1 MRKKYLAFLLA
12 GYMCF
17 SLPSA
22 VWAAEETADSA
33 QTEASSD
40 TVGETDADPGQ
51 TSAEDAGL
59 GTDVYGYRMEYAG
72 NLIQLPMT
80 YEDFTAMGWTLSK
93 NDSPDAMIATGSYGL
108 ATFNNGEVSA
118 YVDMINFGINEAPLS
133 ECLVGGIKLDMTWG
147 EVDLSSTTV
156 KLPGGIVMGTS
167 DIEDIKAAYGEPS
180 DTYDGDLYTK
190 MTYQQDS
197 YQRVELYV
205 YKEENTLLQIDIRN
219 FKEPEG
225 FDKGSVSTEVPDI
238 VSSYKTPDALGSD
251 YIEPTVEF
259 MGNLYRLPAPVS
271 AFLANGW
278 VMKDVAEDAF
288 LEGGGLEFIE
298 MMKENQTARFSVY
311 NLTENATA
319 IENCFVTELSF
330 GSYDPEIFAMKL
342 SEEVTLGADKNELI
356 AKASERGY
364 LYEDDEDYLTVYPDK
379 DSKLDHYVE
388 FWFNKDESTT
398 QAASITIRNQLIETP

>member
-1 MRKKYLAFLLA
+1 MRKKYLVLLLA
-12 GYMCF
+12 GCMAF
-17 SLPSA
+17 GLPST
-22 VWAAEETADSA
+22 VCGAEQPADTAETAADETTA
-33 QTEASSD
+33 EKTEA
-40 TVGETDADPGQ
+40 
-51 TSAEDAGL
+51 AGL
-59 GTDVYGYRMEYAG
+59 GTDIYGYQVEYAG

-80 YEDFTAMGWTLSK
+80 YDDFTSLGWTLSK
-93 NDSPDAMIATGSYGL
+93 NDSPDTMIPTGSYGM

-133 ECLVGGIKLDMTWG
+133 DCLVGGIKLDMTWG
-147 EVDLSSTTV
+147 DVDLSSISV

-167 DIEDIKAAYGEPS
+167 NIEDIKAAYGEPS
-180 DTYDGDLYTK
+180 DTYEGDLYTK

-205 YKEENTLLQIDIRN
+205 YKEENTLLQVDIRN

-225 FDKGSVSTEVPDI
+225 FDKGSVSTDVPDI
-238 VSSYKTPDALGSD
+238 VSNYKAPTALGGD
-251 YIEPTVEF
+251 FMEPDVEF
-259 MGNLYRLPAPVS
+259 MGDFYRLPAPVS
-271 AFLANGW
+271 AFLSNGW
-278 VMKDVAEDAF
+278 VMKDVAEGAF

-298 MMKENQTARFSVY
+298 MMKENQTVRFSVY

-330 GSYDPEIFAMKL
+330 GSYDPEILALKL
-342 SEEVTLGADKNELI
+342 SENITLGADKNELI

-364 LYEDDEDYLTVYPDK
+364 LHEDKDNYLTIYPDK

-388 FWFNKDESTT
+388 FWFNEEESTT
-398 QAASITIRNQLIETP
+398 QVASITVRHEEIQNQ

>member
-1 MRKKYLAFLLA
+1 MRKKYLVLLLA
-12 GYMCF
+12 GCMAF
-17 SLPSA
+17 GLPST
-22 VWAAEETADSA
+22 VCGAEQPADTAETAADETTA
-33 QTEASSD
+33 EKPEA
-40 TVGETDADPGQ
+40 
-51 TSAEDAGL
+51 AGL
-59 GTDVYGYRMEYAG
+59 GTDIYGYQVEYAG

-80 YEDFTAMGWTLSK
+80 YDDFTSLGWTLSK
-93 NDSPDAMIATGSYGL
+93 NDSPDTMIPTGSYGM

-133 ECLVGGIKLDMTWG
+133 DCLVGGIKLDMTWG
-147 EVDLSSTTV
+147 DVDLSSISV

-167 DIEDIKAAYGEPS
+167 NIEDIKAAYGEPS
-180 DTYDGDLYTK
+180 DTYEGDLYTK

-205 YKEENTLLQIDIRN
+205 YKEENTLLQVDIRN

-225 FDKGSVSTEVPDI
+225 FDKGSVSTDVPDI
-238 VSSYKTPDALGSD
+238 VSNYKAPTALGGD
-251 YIEPTVEF
+251 FMEPDVEF
-259 MGNLYRLPAPVS
+259 MGDFYRLPAPVS
-271 AFLANGW
+271 AFLSNGW
-278 VMKDVAEDAF
+278 VMKDVAEGAF

-298 MMKENQTARFSVY
+298 MMKENQTVRFSVY

-330 GSYDPEIFAMKL
+330 GSYDPEILALKL
-342 SEEVTLGADKNELI
+342 SENITLGADKNELI

-364 LYEDDEDYLTVYPDK
+364 LHEDKDNYLTIYPDK

-388 FWFNKDESTT
+388 FWFNEEESTT
-398 QAASITIRNQLIETP
+398 QVASITVRHEEIQNQ

>member
-1 MRKKYLAFLLA
+1 MRKKYLVLLLA
-12 GYMCF
+12 GCMAF
-17 SLPSA
+17 GLPST
-22 VWAAEETADSA
+22 VCGAEQPADTAETAADETTA
-33 QTEASSD
+33 EKPEA
-40 TVGETDADPGQ
+40 
-51 TSAEDAGL
+51 AGL
-59 GTDVYGYRMEYAG
+59 GTDIYGYQVEYAG

-80 YEDFTAMGWTLSK
+80 YDDFTSLGWTLSK
-93 NDSPDAMIATGSYGL
+93 NDSPDTMIPTGSYGM

-133 ECLVGGIKLDMTWG
+133 DCLVGGIKLDMTWG
-147 EVDLSSTTV
+147 DVDLSSISV

-167 DIEDIKAAYGEPS
+167 NIEDIKAAYGEPS
-180 DTYDGDLYTK
+180 DTYEGDLYTK

-205 YKEENTLLQIDIRN
+205 YKEENTLLQVDIRN

-225 FDKGSVSTEVPDI
+225 FDKGSVSTDVPDI
-238 VSSYKTPDALGSD
+238 VSNYKAPTALGGD
-251 YIEPTVEF
+251 FMEPDVEF
-259 MGNLYRLPAPVS
+259 MGDFYRLPAPVS
-271 AFLANGW
+271 AFLSNGW
-278 VMKDVAEDAF
+278 VMKDVAEGAF

-298 MMKENQTARFSVY
+298 MMKENQTVRFSVY

-330 GSYDPEIFAMKL
+330 GSYDPEIFALKL
-342 SEEVTLGADKNELI
+342 SENITLGADKNELI

-364 LYEDDEDYLTVYPDK
+364 LHEDKDNYLTIYPDK

-388 FWFNKDESTT
+388 FWFNEEESTT
-398 QAASITIRNQLIETP
+398 QVASITVRHEEIQNQ